1 MKAQNQEQIEKDSD
15 GCPQPARNS
24 HLAFCCSPCRPDSV
38 LELEWPD
45 EIWQNMQ
52 WARRQQV
59 FKSAANIGILSDAA
73 IMKTSEDFY
82 LMHHLEELGHI
93 SKVQE
98 VLCWDVLL
106 HSTVWGGY
114 FNQHDK
120 KIKNLPNIIQ
130 VNRLQD
136 NTRSLQNSHLV
147 CMFVTL

>member
-1 MKAQNQEQIEKDSD
+1 
-15 GCPQPARNS
+15 
-24 HLAFCCSPCRPDSV
+24 V
-38 LELEWPD
+38 
-45 EIWQNMQ
+45 
-52 WARRQQV
+52 QQQ
-59 FKSAANIGILSDAA
+59 NIGICSDAA

-106 HSTVWGGY
+106 HSTVWSGY

-130 VNRLQD
+130 VNQLKDKNKIFAELTASLHVCHIIILQA
-136 NTRSLQNSHLV
+136 
-147 CMFVTL
+147 M

>member
-1 MKAQNQEQIEKDSD
+1 M
-15 GCPQPARNS
+15 
-24 HLAFCCSPCRPDSV
+24 
-38 LELEWPD
+38 
-45 EIWQNMQ
+45 
-52 WARRQQV
+52 

-120 KIKNLPNIIQ
+120 KIKNWKATLLNTIQHLPKDQ
-130 VNRLQD
+130 LKQSVNKPFI
-136 NTRSLQNSHLV
+136 V
-147 CMFVTL
+147 PMGKPAKV